1 MGAHVKAMYQE
12 LDGLINKIV
21 TMLYT
26 QWRPQLLDLEASVA
40 ALRKGDA
47 AGPAEKARERMAVWL
62 HMVS

>member
-26 QWRPQLLDLEASVA
+26 QWRPQLLDLEASVV

-47 AGPAEKARERMAVWL
+47 AAEKARERMAVWL